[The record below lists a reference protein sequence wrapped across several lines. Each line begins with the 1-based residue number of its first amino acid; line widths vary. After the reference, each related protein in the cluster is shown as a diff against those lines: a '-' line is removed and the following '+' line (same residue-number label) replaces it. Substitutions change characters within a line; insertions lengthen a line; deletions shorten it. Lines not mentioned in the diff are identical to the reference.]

1 MSQCKQP
8 VFQQQKFTPISTRL
22 GAVHMRRAIPVDRT
36 DLCHENVSA
45 FDDFELD
52 WFTTN
57 IYWICLS
64 NLLLLPGL
72 ACLM

>member
-1 MSQCKQP
+1 
-8 VFQQQKFTPISTRL
+8 
-22 GAVHMRRAIPVDRT
+22 MRRAIPVDRT